1 MLLLLAGCRQEYPG
15 IPILDILEWNCHRCK
30 KREREGKGKMLGLLF
45 RGSRGSQKILMVTV
59 KLEGLEK
66 FIKLLLNLINLMVP
80 GPILAVYCMRL
91 SHTITCPFSKYF
103 QVLYIFAQIFK
114 YFSFFLKNHNS
125 CPYFLEQALSVFIRG

>member
-1 MLLLLAGCRQEYPG
+1 M
-15 IPILDILEWNCHRCK
+15 
-30 KREREGKGKMLGLLF
+30 
-45 RGSRGSQKILMVTV
+45 MVTV

-125 CPYFLEQALSVFIRG
+125 CPYFLEQALGVFIRG